1 MKDLRDIREES
12 LPKLKKEEGPCWPGY
27 KQVGT
32 KMKNGKQV
40 PNCVP
45 ISEADMTAISTWKK
59 NIKKIKGLTKDQIN
73 MLATL
78 PTPVITSLINQLG
91 MVVSS
96 NDPVQEESI
105 DEAPLVMSDMD
116 MVKSIMQKIED
127 DISKL
132 SIKKQMEK
140 AWPKVQAL
148 AKMAGYKVTKTAQ
161 AKGRIFRSDIKK

>member
-1 MKDLRDIREES
+1 MKDLRDIRKES

-32 KMKNGKQV
+32 KMKNGKEV

-45 ISEADMTAISTWKK
+45 IGED
-59 NIKKIKGLTKDQIN
+59 L
-73 MLATL
+73 
-78 PTPVITSLINQLG
+78 
-91 MVVSS
+91 
-96 NDPVQEESI
+96 

-116 MVKSIMQKIED
+116 MVKAILGKIED

-132 SIKKQMEK
+132 SMKKQMEK
-140 AWPKVQAL
+140 AWPKVQSL